1 MAPAWMLADAWM
13 RIFITF
19 LRGFM
24 FDLESPFVNENNDL
38 NDFFA
43 PEIHGDFGA
52 SVVIKISLQPLGAV
66 DLDDE
71 AEFLKTM
78 LKGELKLLGSDA
90 ISIVVANNVID
101 LKVKLPLNLSIE
113 RLYRALENRL
123 QTSWLMRKKTPIFLT
138 TPLVKSIAG

>member
-1 MAPAWMLADAWM
+1 
-13 RIFITF
+13 
-19 LRGFM
+19 M
-24 FDLESPFVNENNDL
+24 FDLESPFTVANNDL

-43 PEIHGDFGA
+43 PEIHEDFGA
-52 SVVIKISLQPLGAV
+52 SVVIEISLRPLGAV

-71 AEFLKTM
+71 AEFLKNI
-78 LKGELKLLGSDA
+78 LKSELQLLGSDA

-113 RLYRALENRL
+113 RMYRALENRL

-138 TPLVKSIAG
+138 TPLVKSLAG

>member
-1 MAPAWMLADAWM
+1 
-13 RIFITF
+13 
-19 LRGFM
+19 M
-24 FDLESPFVNENNDL
+24 FDLESPFTVANNDL

-43 PEIHGDFGA
+43 PEIHEIFGA
-52 SVVIKISLQPLGAV
+52 SVVIEISLQPLGAV

-71 AEFLKTM
+71 AEFLKNI
-78 LKGELKLLGSDA
+78 LKSELQLLGSDA

-113 RLYRALENRL
+113 RMYRALENRL

-138 TPLVKSIAG
+138 TPLVKSLAG

>member
-1 MAPAWMLADAWM
+1 MAPAWMPADAWM
-13 RIFITF
+13 HIFYYI

-24 FDLESPFVNENNDL
+24 FDLESPFTVANNL

-43 PEIHGDFGA
+43 PEIHEDFGA

-66 DLDDE
+66 DLDDDS
-71 AEFLKTM
+71 EFLKNI
-78 LKGELKLLGSDA
+78 LKSELQLLGSDA
-90 ISIVVANNVID
+90 ISIVVAKDVID

-113 RLYRALENRL
+113 RLYRALENRI
-123 QTSWLMRKKTPIFLT
+123 QTSLLMRNKNPIFFT

>member
-1 MAPAWMLADAWM
+1 
-13 RIFITF
+13 
-19 LRGFM
+19 M
-24 FDLESPFVNENNDL
+24 FDLESPFTVANNDL

-43 PEIHGDFGA
+43 PEIHEIFGA
-52 SVVIKISLQPLGAV
+52 SVVIEISLRPFGAV

-78 LKGELKLLGSDA
+78 LKGELQLLGSDA

-123 QTSWLMRKKTPIFLT
+123 QTSWLMRKKTPIFFT
-138 TPLVKSIAG
+138 TPLVKSLAG